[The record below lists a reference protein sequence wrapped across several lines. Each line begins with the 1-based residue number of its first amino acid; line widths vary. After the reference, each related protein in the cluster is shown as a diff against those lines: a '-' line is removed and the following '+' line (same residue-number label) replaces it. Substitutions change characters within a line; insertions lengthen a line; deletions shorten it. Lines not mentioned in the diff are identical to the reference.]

1 MFLFIR
7 LLRLTTALLFIAL
20 SLMACSSHS
29 VSRHSN
35 IILSSKKNLSTDVV
49 VQRIALLVP
58 LQGPLASIG
67 QSVKQGFLAAAQEAG
82 AAQQVIVINT
92 STGPSIQSAYT
103 LALAKKVQFIVGPL
117 LKPQVQLLA
126 SLQPRMPVL
135 TLNYLNSDISTPIGL
150 YQFGLSPLD
159 EVQQATQVAWQKGYR
174 SALIITTHG
183 SWGTQIGEAFALQ
196 WQTLGGKVVDQ
207 IALSQNSAETTRQ
220 MSRFLHF
227 QAPHER
233 RTDFDVIFLASGP
246 PIGRQVKPLLKFF
259 YAGDIPVF
267 ATAAIYSGMPQ
278 SQRLDSDLNQIIFCA
293 APWSLAKSNIEPL
306 LYAQL
311 KTASPE
317 YFGRDSKYYAL
328 GIDAFHITQQLARLN
343 QSPQQKLVGATGLLS
358 LNSQRRIVRQ
368 LPCAQFRHRNI
379 VLIDP

>member
-1 MFLFIR
+1 MFFLFIR
-7 LLRLTTALLFIAL
+7 LLRLTPALLFMAL
-20 SLMACSSHS
+20 VLTACSSHS
-29 VSRHSN
+29 ANSPSGT
-35 IILSSKKNLSTDVV
+35 LSSKKNLSADIA
-49 VQRIALLVP
+49 QRIALLVP
-58 LQGPLASIG
+58 LEGPLARVG

-82 AAQQVIVINT
+82 ATQQVIVINT

-103 LALAKKVQFIVGPL
+103 QALAKKVQFIVGPL
-117 LKPQVQLLA
+117 LKPQVQSLA
-126 SLQPRMPVL
+126 SLQPNMPVL

-174 SALIITTHG
+174 SALIITEHG
-183 SWGTQIGEAFALQ
+183 SWGTQIGEAFARQ

-207 IALSQNSAETTRQ
+207 IAFSQNSAVTTQQ

-233 RTDFDVIFLASGP
+233 RTDFDVIFLASSP
-246 PIGRQVKPLLKFF
+246 QIGRQVKPLLKFF

-293 APWSLAKSNIEPL
+293 APWSLAKSHVEPY
-306 LYAQL
+306 LYQQL
-311 KTASPE
+311 KTASPQ
-317 YFGRDSKYYAL
+317 YFGRDSQYYAL
-328 GIDAFHITQQLARLN
+328 GIDAFHITQQLGRLN
-343 QSPQQKLVGATGLLS
+343 QSPQQTLAGASGLLS

-379 VLIDP
+379 VLLDS